1 MQNTMWPNCLFKLQ
15 CKLHLCIKHR
25 NIKILLIIR
34 FISHLGSGNFGT
46 VAKGKW
52 KRQERVIVVAM
63 KTLTEG
69 DEEGKIK
76 FLQEAVIMSQF
87 KHPNVLLLHG
97 ICNYKDAVS
106 NT

>member
-1 MQNTMWPNCLFKLQ
+1 M
-15 CKLHLCIKHR
+15 
-25 NIKILLIIR
+25 
-34 FISHLGSGNFGT
+34 
-46 VAKGKW
+46 
-52 KRQERVIVVAM
+52 IVVAM

-97 ICNYKDAVS
+97 ICDYKDTVRE
-106 NT
+106 